1 MAAWL
6 ILTTALAWQPT
17 APAAIPPV
25 RAAAPVQA
33 APVHAAAA
41 NADVLVVCPPAYR
54 EALRPWLEHRAMQ
67 GHALAFAASP
77 SSATDLQAEIRARQ
91 AAAGL
96 KTVLIVGDVP
106 KEDGL
111 QRAPSTGVPTF
122 TIPAKINV
130 RFGSTPEIGTD
141 LPYADV
147 DDDGIPDLALGRWPV
162 DSAEEVATYV
172 RRSLAYERRLDQG
185 SLDQTAWQRE
195 IDVVCGVGG
204 FGWLV
209 DKLLEDVTRKLLVEE
224 IPAEYDV
231 RVTYANWRS
240 PFCPDPRA
248 FGERIVSRIES
259 GPLFWVYVG
268 HGHRRTLD
276 RLHVE
281 GDDFPILDET
291 TCDFRGQAPGRS
303 VAVLLACYAGAFD
316 HREDCLA
323 ESMLRDEEGPVAVI
337 ASSRVAMPYAMSVLA
352 RGMMHERFAGGEKT
366 LGELFLA
373 AKRQMS
379 APVEN
384 PDETRKLMDTLARAM
399 SPHREELQAELDE
412 HQALFHLLGDPLL
425 RLPRQESLKLA
436 APAEAAPGETIEIAA
451 DLLPADVCRVELVS
465 RRDGRRHDVP
475 YRGGD
480 VYASDWSDWTRSH
493 ELANDKSWET
503 WDLSLDRATSK
514 LALALPAEAIGD
526 CYLRCIVSRDG
537 KIVCAATPIRIVE
550 SESD

>member
-1 MAAWL
+1 MTGWL
-6 ILTTALAWQPT
+6 LLMTVLAWQPVPP
-17 APAAIPPV
+17 PALAPV
-25 RAAAPVQA
+25 RAE
-33 APVHAAAA
+33 AA
-41 NADVLVVCPPAYR
+41 NADVLVVCPPVYR
-54 EALRPWLEHRAMQ
+54 PALRPWLEYRATQ
-67 GHALAFAASP
+67 GHVLAFAADHESG
-77 SSATDLQAEIRARQ
+77 ADLQAEIRARQ
-91 AAAGL
+91 ATGAL
-96 KTVLIVGDVP
+96 KTLFIVGDVP
-106 KEDGL
+106 AEG
-111 QRAPSTGVPTF
+111 ATPNAASAGVPTF

-147 DDDGIPDLALGRWPV
+147 DDDGIPDLAMGRWPV
-162 DSAEEVATYV
+162 DSAEEAATYV
-172 RRSLAYERRLDQG
+172 RRSLAYEARLDQG
-185 SLDQTAWQRE
+185 SLDETAWQRE

-209 DKLLEDVTRKLLVEE
+209 DKLLEDVTKKLLVEE

-303 VAVLLACYAGAFD
+303 IAVLLACFAGAFD

-352 RGMMHERFAGGEKT
+352 RGMMQERFAGGDQT
-366 LGELFLA
+366 LGQMFLA

-379 APVEN
+379 APVEH
-384 PDETRKLMDTLARAM
+384 PDDTRKLMDTLARAM
-399 SPHREELQAELDE
+399 SPHRSELQAELDE

-436 APAEAAPGETIEIAA
+436 APAEATPGSTIEIGA
-451 DLLPADVCRVELVS
+451 DLLPADVCRLELVS
-465 RRDGRRHDVP
+465 KRDGRRHDVP

-480 VYASDWSDWTRSH
+480 VYSTDWSEWTRLH

-503 WDLSLDRATSK
+503 WNVSPDRATTR
-514 LALALPAEAIGD
+514 LALAIPEGASGD
-526 CYLRCIVSRDG
+526 CYLRCTVSRDG
-537 KIVCAATPIRIVE
+537 KIVCSATPIRIAAADGE
-550 SESD
+550 